1 MPRIEYH
8 VGFVDPETIHRS
20 DNRGSVITGAGT
32 FRRLILSAW
41 SVSDSGRQFAGL
53 KPTGRQHR
61 FHADMAD
68 IMKLIEINN
77 VDVED
82 ESFTK
87 MCLKFGND
95 DLYNQIVNG
104 INKDE

>member
-1 MPRIEYH
+1 
-8 VGFVDPETIHRS
+8 
-20 DNRGSVITGAGT
+20 
-32 FRRLILSAW
+32 
-41 SVSDSGRQFAGL
+41 
-53 KPTGRQHR
+53 
-61 FHADMAD
+61 MAD